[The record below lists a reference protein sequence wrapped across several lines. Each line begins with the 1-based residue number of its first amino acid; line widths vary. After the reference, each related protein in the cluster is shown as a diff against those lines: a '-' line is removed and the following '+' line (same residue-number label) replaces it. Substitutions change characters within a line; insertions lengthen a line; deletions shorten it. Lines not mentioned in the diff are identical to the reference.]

1 LRTAAAKIKNPTI
14 PENKKV
20 TSKMNTSKENNNLQ
34 NNSSVAG
41 GKSYNIAVIEGDGIG
56 PEVTKQAVRVLDA
69 VAEQFGHTFNYRYCL
84 LGADAIDKTG
94 SPLPGETIDICL
106 DSDAI
111 LFGAIGHPKYDNDP
125 SAKVRPEQ
133 GLLGLRK
140 ALQLYANIRPV
151 TTYAT
156 LHHLSPL
163 KTKNIEGVD
172 FIIFR
177 ELTGGIYF
185 GKKELSEDGLSAIDE
200 CSYTKEEIER
210 IAHLAFKSAQLR
222 RKKLTLV
229 DKANVLETSRLW
241 RKVVKEIASQYPDIE
256 VDFLFVDNA
265 AMQIILNPKQ
275 FDIILTENMFGDI
288 ISDEASVIS
297 GSLGLLPS
305 ASVGNKSA
313 LFEPI
318 HGSYP
323 QAAGKDIANPLGSIL
338 SAAMMLEHFHLTEE
352 ADLVRKGVEWTIEN
366 KFVTK
371 DIDPAN
377 FYFTTTVGEL
387 IVDYIEKNISGK
399 VNKENIE
406 LRKSTII

>member
-1 LRTAAAKIKNPTI
+1 MH
-14 PENKKV
+14 KK
-20 TSKMNTSKENNNLQ
+20 
-34 NNSSVAG
+34 
-41 GKSYNIAVIEGDGIG
+41 IAVLNGDGIG
-56 PEVTKQAVRVLDA
+56 PEVTRQSIRVLKA
-69 VAEQFGHTFNYRYCL
+69 IAKVYGHQFIFTEAL
-84 LGADAIDKTG
+84 IGADAIDKTG
-94 SPLPGETIDICL
+94 TPLPSETIDTCL

-125 SAKVRPEQ
+125 TAKVRPEQ

-151 TTYAT
+151 TTYT
-156 LHHLSPL
+156 SLHHLSPL

-185 GKKELSEDGLSAIDE
+185 GKKEISEDGNSASDD
-200 CSYTKEEIER
+200 CVYTKEEIER
-210 IAHLAFKSAQLR
+210 IAHLAFKSAQQR
-222 RKKLTLV
+222 NKKLTLV

-241 RKVVKEIASQYPDIE
+241 RKVVQDIAGQYSDVT

-275 FDIILTENMFGDI
+275 FDVVLTENMFGDI

-305 ASVGNKSA
+305 ASIGNRTA

-338 SAAMMLEHFHLTEE
+338 SAAMMLDHFGLPEE
-352 ADLVRKGVEWTIEN
+352 AALVRKAVEWTLEN

-371 DIDPAN
+371 DIDPVN
-377 FYFTTTVGEL
+377 FYFTSTIGDLISDYVSDRISSTVHK
-387 IVDYIEKNISGK
+387 D
-399 VNKENIE
+399 NIE